1 MTFNPVDLAFLD
13 SSGNY
18 LKHVSSN
25 GSVHT
30 YQKYFPDGTADHPE
44 NKVTYNSSDFKWRDT
59 GTDHPYGFKINTSST
74 TTAPYNT
81 GYDTVS
87 VATLQ
92 NNTQYVHMNTSTQGG
107 PWATVQMD
115 GWSATGSG
123 PGTLSV
129 VPTEFT
135 TSVPSG
141 VTPFDGA
148 GPELYYTIAKTEAS
162 GQYNIY
168 MDDVY
173 YATATHTNGSVSE
186 GQVPGRSFAL
196 NAKMYFGQVYTSSS
210 LNTLVSEFTWPTIKK
225 VHSNFW

>member
-30 YQKYFPDGTADHPE
+30 YQKYFPDGTADDPE
-44 NKVTYNSSDFKWRDT
+44 NKVTYNSSDRKWRDT

-115 GWSATGSG
+115 GWSATGGGTSTEG
-123 PGTLSV
+123 VLVQSATIVGGTFEQRGYPVGNYGLTSHLPGNGVYNHQTFWSV
-129 VPTEFT
+129 
-135 TSVPSG
+135 G
-141 VTPFDGA
+141 
-148 GPELYYTIAKTEAS
+148 
-162 GQYNIY
+162 
-168 MDDVY
+168 
-173 YATATHTNGSVSE
+173 TATNDIQHTISNLADGSYWLSNNVV
-186 GQVPGRSFAL
+186 GL
-196 NAKMYFGQVYTSSS
+196 NSPETIVASTPTTPSSS
-210 LNTLVSEFTWPTIKK
+210 KK
-225 VHSNFW
+225 VFCNFW

>member
-1 MTFNPVDLAFLD
+1 MALGDVN
-13 SSGNY
+13 
-18 LKHVSSN
+18 HVLSNGDSSN
-25 GSVHT
+25 GDSTITYTCESVT
-30 YQKYFPDGTADHPE
+30 NGTALYR
-44 NKVTYNSSDFKWRDT
+44 KT
-59 GTDHPYGFKINTSST
+59 GTTSGDHTISYNATSGWSDVGIGQPRLFGDAVT
-74 TTAPYNT
+74 SPVQITPGPTVTKLYLWTNDFGSLICVLNT
-81 GYDTVS
+81 GYS
-87 VATLQ
+87 
-92 NNTQYVHMNTSTQGG
+92 
-107 PWATVQMD
+107 
-115 GWSATGSG
+115 SG

-148 GPELYYTIAKTEAS
+148 GPELYYTIAKTEAN

-173 YATATHTNGSVSE
+173 YATATHTNGSVSS

-210 LNTLVSEFTWPTIKK
+210 LNTLVTEFTWPTIKK
-225 VHSNFW
+225 VFCNFW

>member
-1 MTFNPVDLAFLD
+1 MTFNPVDLVFLG

-30 YQKYFPDGTADHPE
+30 YQKYFPDGTADDPE
-44 NKVTYNSSDFKWRDT
+44 NKVTYNSSDRKWRDT

-115 GWSATGSG
+115 GWSATGGGTGTEGSSYS
-123 PGTLSV
+123 GTLTVNGNDLEWVIPASSSSGSYYLLSGV
-129 VPTEFT
+129 NNTFSLELTITVGSSGATGSAPNFDQTKIWILRSPTE
-135 TSVPSG
+135 
-141 VTPFDGA
+141 D
-148 GPELYYTIAKTEAS
+148 ELYRISPKT
-162 GQYNIY
+162 Q
-168 MDDVY
+168 
-173 YATATHTNGSVSE
+173 
-186 GQVPGRSFAL
+186 
-196 NAKMYFGQVYTSSS
+196 
-210 LNTLVSEFTWPTIKK
+210 KK